1 MSSGFKFELNWAG
14 VRELL
19 KSGEVE
25 SMCMSYA
32 QRTAGAAGPDYT
44 VEARHYPERSGA
56 AVTPANAK
64 GHYDN
69 LRNNTLLKAIGG
81 KR

>member
-1 MSSGFKFELNWAG
+1 MSNIKFVRNHAG

-19 KSGEVE
+19 KSPGIQGALIASAGRIRDRAGSDYDVYIGANRANV
-25 SMCMSYA
+25 SV
-32 QRTAGAAGPDYT
+32 RTGSAA
-44 VEARHYPERSGA
+44 AER
-56 AVTPANAK
+56 
-64 GHYDN
+64 DN